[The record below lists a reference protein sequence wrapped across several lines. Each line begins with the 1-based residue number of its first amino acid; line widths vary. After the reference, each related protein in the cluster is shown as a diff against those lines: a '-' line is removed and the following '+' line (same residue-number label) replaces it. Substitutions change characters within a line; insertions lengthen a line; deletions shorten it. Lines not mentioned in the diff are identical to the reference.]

1 MCIRDSFKDVPA
13 GTWYT
18 KSVLGA
24 AAAGI
29 LLGTD
34 VDKASPGDRI
44 TREQAF
50 TLMGRALMVKENEA
64 GTAAYS
70 DAAEI
75 SKYAKGYIGGM
86 TAAGILHGSNGKCS
100 PKSNITRAEVIT
112 VVDNAIGAVSYTH
125 LNRLPPSNS
134 TAETFLHQRNAQ
146 LPSFVMPAP
155 MTIFVIWS

>member
-1 MCIRDSFKDVPA
+1 MVYQVRTGCGCSGNPA
-13 GTWYT
+13 GNRRGQ
-18 KSVLGA
+18 SV
-24 AAAGI
+24 
-29 LLGTD
+29 
-34 VDKASPGDRI
+34 PGDRI

-112 VVDNAIGAVSYTH
+112 VVDNAIGDIVDKAGNIRKI
-125 LNRLPPSNS
+125 LKNL
-134 TAETFLHQRNAQ
+134 
-146 LPSFVMPAP
+146 
-155 MTIFVIWS
+155 